1 MNNLKSRR
9 LELGMTQPELSR
21 ILKETSPNID
31 VGMISR
37 FENNVCLPTPEVLTA
52 LEEVLQAPR
61 TALYGEDEL
70 RSLEDIDATD
80 GLCELTVETRAL
92 LCFIPVGR
100 ENAISRAALCAAMN
114 VPDRR
119 ARELIERARRSGVII
134 CNSGD
139 GRGYYRTDDID
150 EIEREY
156 RGERSRALSVLSR
169 LKRMRAILK
178 DAGRAV

>member
-37 FENNVCLPTPEVLTA
+37 FENNVCLPTPSVLEA
-52 LEEVLQAPR
+52 LERALQAPR

-70 RSLEDIDATD
+70 RALEDIDATD

>member
-1 MNNLKSRR
+1 MNRLQERR
-9 LELGMTQPELSR
+9 LELGLTLPEVSQRLKAADSR
-21 ILKETSPNID
+21 MD
-31 VGMISR
+31 VGMVSR
-37 FENNVCLPTPEVLTA
+37 FERGACLPTPEVLTA

-61 TALYGEDEL
+61 TTLFGEDEL
-70 RSLEDIDATD
+70 RALEDIDATD